1 MNFMEKNMF
10 IEKMEEKLKSLNIH
24 FCVEQLEQF
33 FVYMNLLIEW
43 NEMMNLTAITEPEEI
58 ILKHFI
64 DSITI
69 LKDIEIEAKT
79 QVQTIQM
86 QTMQA
91 QTQTQIE
98 AETKMANKSKNNI
111 ELVDVGTGAGFPGI
125 PLSIMNPTLKI
136 TLVDSLNKRLVFL
149 QEVINKLN
157 LKNVE
162 LVHARAEEFGQNK
175 KYREKFDI
183 ATSRAVANLSTLSE
197 YLIPLV
203 KIDGRVISMKASD
216 AQQEIDDAKNAI
228 RILGGKI
235 EKVEEF
241 NLPESDIGRTI
252 IIIKKE
258 KQTPN
263 KYPRKPGTPSKEPIK

>member
-1 MNFMEKNMF
+1 MSFMEKNMF
-10 IEKMEEKLKSLNIH
+10 FEKMQETAKKLNIH

-33 FVYMNLLIEW
+33 FAYMNLLIEW
-43 NEMMNLTAITEPEEI
+43 NEKMNLTAIIEPEEI

-69 LKDIEIEAKT
+69 LKNIESK
-79 QVQTIQM
+79 
-86 QTMQA
+86 
-91 QTQTQIE
+91 
-98 AETKMANKSKNNI
+98 NKSKKEIEHEDEYEDEYEYEDEDENKNKNDNI
-111 ELVDVGTGAGFPGI
+111 EIVDVGTGAGFPGI

-136 TLVDSLNKRLVFL
+136 TLVDSLNKRLIFL
-149 QEVINKLN
+149 QEVVDKLN
-157 LKNVE
+157 LKNIKII
-162 LVHARAEEFGQNK
+162 HARAEEFGQNK
-175 KYREKFDI
+175 NYREKFDF

-203 KIDGRVISMKASD
+203 KINGKVISMKASE
-216 AQQEIDDAKNAI
+216 AHKEIDDAKNAI

-235 EKVEEF
+235 EKIEEF